1 MFLMIMK
8 KERNFLNMKLKP
20 IITSLLENDAYKFS
34 MGNVIFKNF
43 NNFTTNW
50 TFKCRNTDV
59 IFTDEMIQEIKDQFD
74 YYCTLRFTDE
84 ELNWLK
90 TNMSW
95 ISEGYINFLKF
106 WHPVRSDVSINENG
120 IKPLNKCGL
129 AIEANGTW
137 LNTSMY
143 EIALLAIVNE
153 VYFSFQYD
161 MKKLEISFKTK
172 LEDKINDLVNKNVCI
187 GKFSE
192 FGLRRRLSGKT
203 QDYLINELKNA
214 QAKTN
219 IGFVGTSNVYL
230 AKKYDVKA
238 VGTMAH
244 EMGMAMMSDQ
254 RYNVAYTNERLM
266 EVWTNEYGIKN
277 GIYLT
282 DLLGRDVFLEDF
294 NEKYA
299 TLFSGVRHDSGCPF
313 AWGDAIIKHY
323 ENLGID
329 PKTKTLLFSDSLN
342 FEKAQEIYDEFEGR
356 CNVAFGIGTFLS
368 NDTFVKPLNI
378 VMKII
383 DCNGLPVCK
392 LTDNPEKAM
401 GKDEEFINFV
411 KRAIMWRLS

>member
-1 MFLMIMK
+1 
-8 KERNFLNMKLKP
+8 MKLNP
-20 IITSLLENDAYKFS
+20 IITSLLETDAYKFS

-50 TFKCRNTDV
+50 TFKCRNFDV
-59 IFTDEMIQEIKDQFD
+59 QFTDEMIQEIKDQFD
-74 YYCTLRFTDE
+74 YYCTLRFTNE

-90 TNMSW
+90 NNLSW
-95 ISEGYINFLKF
+95 LSEGYINYLKF
-106 WHPVRSDVSINENG
+106 WHPVRSEVSINENG
-120 IKPLNKCGL
+120 IKPLNNCGL

-153 VYFSFQYD
+153 VYFSFKYD

-172 LEDKINDLVNKNVCI
+172 LEDKINDLVNMNVCL

-203 QDYLINELKNA
+203 QDYLIGELKNA

-230 AKKYDVKA
+230 AMKHNVKA

-244 EMGMAMMSDQ
+244 EYIQCFQAIPKYDKTYSNYFAMK
-254 RYNVAYTNERLM
+254 Y
-266 EVWTNEYGIKN
+266 WTDEYGIKN
-277 GIYLT
+277 GIFLT
-282 DLLGRDVFLEDF
+282 DCITTDLFLKDF
-294 NEKYA
+294 DERFA
-299 TLFSGVRHDSGCPF
+299 TLFSGCRHDSGDPIE
-313 AWGDAIIKHY
+313 WGEKIINHY
-323 ENLGID
+323 EKLGID

-356 CNVAFGIGTFLS
+356 CNVAFGIGTFLA

-378 VMKII
+378 VMKITE
-383 DCNGLPVCK
+383 CNNLPVAKISDSDGKGICK
-392 LTDNPEKAM
+392 DN
-401 GKDEEFINFV
+401 DYV
-411 KRAIMWRLS
+411 DYLKRCIKWRLNH

>member
-1 MFLMIMK
+1 
-8 KERNFLNMKLKP
+8 MKLKP
-20 IITSLLENDAYKFS
+20 IITSLLETDAYKFS

-59 IFTDEMIQEIKDQFD
+59 IFTDEMVQEIKDQFD

-203 QDYLINELKNA
+203 QDYLISELKNT

-230 AKKYDVKA
+230 AKKYGVKA

-323 ENLGID
+323 EKLGID

-368 NDTFVKPLNI
+368 ADTFAKPLNI
-378 VMKII
+378 VMKIT

-392 LTDNPEKAM
+392 LTDNSEKAM